1 MSRKTNKCL
10 GLLCFFMGLTCVAS
24 NYEMFLNSHAHCGP
38 ADTDVNTL
46 PYKDVGESTIISIK
60 DDVSPNTNTDVFR
73 ECRIVFRSQRKD
85 GRLCLM
91 QKHFKIQPC
100 EVRLELFDGW
110 AGVDDVENPNVT
122 IDCDH
127 RLTSVEWCTTGRY
140 FTLGVAKHG
149 LKPSM
154 KTVEVDFE
162 VYDIRN
168 KNRQVFM
175 DSMPNCG
182 SKFQLD
188 SSQVTV
194 SNINPNNHKTLFHCT
209 LTFDYVGLEE
219 NRTVCLIFQS
229 GVDRSQC
236 SNWPYK
242 LTVLSQQLDQT
253 KDKLEY
259 SCEKTLPERWCS
271 NGTSLRLELYRN
283 KNGGVQNET
292 EKPNI
297 FSVFVMDHIGGAD
310 TLPLVHKSMSSPV
323 ESSSHLLLIIL
334 VAVILSLALLVSVFI
349 CIYFHICQKP
359 KGVQRVSNQDD
370 GSSKTAMITNGTCRN
385 GQMV

>member
-1 MSRKTNKCL
+1 
-10 GLLCFFMGLTCVAS
+10 MGLTCVAS

-127 RLTSVEWCTTGRY
+127 RLTSVEW
-140 FTLGVAKHG
+140 F
-149 LKPSM
+149 
-154 KTVEVDFE
+154 
-162 VYDIRN
+162 
-168 KNRQVFM
+168 FM